1 MNNVEVFA
9 KAVQPNLDLVCA
21 GYNATYFAYGITGSG
36 KTHTI
41 FGKGGMRKTALTDT
55 GISFLMMDYVFNKV

>member
-1 MNNVEVFA
+1 MNNIEVFN
-9 KAVQPNLDLVCA
+9 KSVLPNLDLVCE

-41 FGKGGMRKTALTDT
+41 FGKDGKKKDQFDT
-55 GISFLMMDYVFNKV
+55 GISYLSMNYILNKV

>member
-1 MNNVEVFA
+1 MNNVETFNT
-9 KAVQPNLDLVCA
+9 AVLPNLDLVCE

-41 FGKGGMRKTALTDT
+41 FGKGGITKNDICDT
-55 GISFLMMDYVFNKV
+55 GISYLSMDYVFNKI